1 MKTALILCLGLLL
14 SIGVAVDASA
24 AQTSVT
30 GHLRDGLC
38 FVTMGASGPG
48 HKKCATGCAK
58 AGIPVLLEQEKT
70 EKFYVLLPNKDAHP
84 LPASI
89 TDKMEDEVTVTGQEF
104 TKGGITFLT
113 VESVK

>member
-1 MKTALILCLGLLL
+1 MKTALILCTGLLL
-14 SIGVAVDASA
+14 STCLAVGASA
-24 AQTSVT
+24 AETSVT

-38 FVTMGASGPG
+38 YVTMGASGPG
-48 HKKCATGCAK
+48 HKKCAMGCAK
-58 AGIPVLLEQEKT
+58 AGIPVLLVQNKT
-70 EKFYVLLPNKDAHP
+70 DKFYVLLPNKDAHP

-89 TDKMEDEVTVTGQEF
+89 TDKMEDEVTVTGQEV